1 MGTSGFVEL
10 EGCRIYFEVD
20 GEGHPLLLIHGGLG
34 SLRMWDPQVPAFS
47 ERHRVIRYDTRG
59 FGRTQ
64 TDDVAFVNLDDAV
77 AVLDHVEARS
87 AYAVGQSRGVSIALD
102 LTIARPDR
110 VDALVSVAGG
120 IGGYEAQRPP
130 DVIAAFDEMDHLWDA
145 EEWSALAEL
154 ETRLWVDGWGQ
165 PSGRINAELRRT
177 VFGWIEAN
185 YRAEKVE
192 GKPQALDPPAAERL
206 DEVRVPTMVMIG
218 EVDEAGGVEAERHLA
233 ASVAGAQVVAFP
245 GVAHMIHLEEPD
257 RFNQLVIEFLAGAA
271 DRRETLG

>member
-10 EGCRIYFEVD
+10 EGGRIYFEV
-20 GEGHPLLLIHGGLG
+20 EGQGQPLLLIHGGLG
-34 SLRMWDPQVPAFS
+34 SLRMWDRQVPAFS
-47 ERHRVIRYDTRG
+47 EHYRMIRYDTRG
-59 FGRTQ
+59 FGRTK
-64 TDDVAFVNLDDAV
+64 TDDVAFVNLEDAV

-87 AYAVGQSRGVSIALD
+87 AYVVGQSRGASIALD
-102 LTIARPDR
+102 LAIARWDR

-120 IGGYEAQRPP
+120 IGGYEAQRAP

-145 EEWSALAEL
+145 EDWNALTEL

-165 PSGRINAELRRT
+165 PSGRIDADIRRT

-185 YRAEKVE
+185 HRAEKVE
-192 GKPQALDPPAAERL
+192 GKPQAMDPPAAERL
-206 DEVRVPTMVMIG
+206 HEVRVPTMVLIG

-233 ASVAGAQVVAFP
+233 ASVSGAQVVAFP

-257 RFNQLVIEFLAGAA
+257 RFNQLVLEFLAGVA
-271 DRRETLG
+271 DRREALS

>member
-1 MGTSGFVEL
+1 MGTSGFLEL
-10 EGCRIYFEVD
+10 EGGRIYFEVD

-34 SLRMWDPQVPAFS
+34 SLRMWDRQVPAFS

-87 AYAVGQSRGVSIALD
+87 VYVVGQSRGASIALD

-110 VDALVSVAGG
+110 VDAFVSVAGG

-130 DVIAAFDEMDHLWDA
+130 DVIAAFDEMDRLWDA

-165 PSGRINAELRRT
+165 PSGRIDAELRRT

-185 YRAEKVE
+185 HRAEKVE
-192 GKPQALDPPAAERL
+192 GRPQALDPPAAERL

-218 EVDEAGGVEAERHLA
+218 EVDEVGGVEAERHLA
-233 ASVAGAQVVAFP
+233 ASVAGSQVVAFP
-245 GVAHMIHLEEPD
+245 RVAHMIHLEEPD
-257 RFNQLVIEFLAGAA
+257 RFNRLVLEFLAGAA
-271 DRRETLG
+271 D

>member
-10 EGCRIYFEVD
+10 EGGRIYFEVD
-20 GEGHPLLLIHGGLG
+20 GQGQPLLLIHGGLG
-34 SLRMWDPQVPAFS
+34 SLRMWDRQVPAFS
-47 ERHRVIRYDTRG
+47 ERYRVIRYDTRG

-64 TDDVAFVNLDDAV
+64 TDEVAFLNLDDAV

-87 AYAVGQSRGVSIALD
+87 ACVVGQSRGASIALD

-130 DVIAAFDEMDHLWDA
+130 DVIAAFNEMEHLWDA

-154 ETRLWVDGWGQ
+154 ETRMWVDGWGQ
-165 PSGRINAELRRT
+165 PSDRIDADLRRT

-185 YRAEKVE
+185 CRAEKVE
-192 GKPQALDPPAAERL
+192 GKAQALDPPAAERL
-206 DEVRVPTMVMIG
+206 DEIRVPTMVMIG

-233 ASVAGAQVVAFP
+233 ASVSGAQVVAFP

-257 RFNQLVIEFLAGAA
+257 RFNRLVLEFLAGVA
-271 DRRETLG
+271 DRREALS

>member
-1 MGTSGFVEL
+1 
-10 EGCRIYFEVD
+10 
-20 GEGHPLLLIHGGLG
+20 
-34 SLRMWDPQVPAFS
+34 MWDRQVPAFS

-87 AYAVGQSRGVSIALD
+87 AYVVGQSRGASIALD

-130 DVIAAFDEMDHLWDA
+130 DVIAAFDEMDHLWDT

-165 PSGRINAELRRT
+165 PSGRIDAELRRT

-185 YRAEKVE
+185 HRAEKVE
-192 GKPQALDPPAAERL
+192 GKPQALHPPAAERL

-233 ASVAGAQVVAFP
+233 ASIAGAQVVAFP
-245 GVAHMIHLEEPD
+245 GVAHMIHLEESD
-257 RFNQLVIEFLAGAA
+257 RFNQLVLEFLAGAG
-271 DRRETLG
+271 DRSEPLG

>member
-10 EGCRIYFEVD
+10 EGGRIYFEVD
-20 GEGHPLLLIHGGLG
+20 GEGQPLLLIHGGLG
-34 SLRMWDPQVPAFS
+34 SLRMWDRQVPAFS
-47 ERHRVIRYDTRG
+47 ERYRVIRYDTRG
-59 FGRTQ
+59 FGRTK
-64 TDDVAFVNLDDAV
+64 TDDVAFVDLDDAV
-77 AVLDHVEARS
+77 GVLDHVEARS
-87 AYAVGQSRGVSIALD
+87 AYVVGQSRGASIALD
-102 LTIARPDR
+102 LTIARPER

-130 DVIAAFDEMDHLWDA
+130 DVIAAFDEMEHLWDA
-145 EEWSALAEL
+145 QAWNALAEL
-154 ETRLWVDGWGQ
+154 ETRMWVDGWGQ
-165 PSGRINAELRRT
+165 PQGRIDAELRRT
-177 VFGWIEAN
+177 VVGWIEAN

-233 ASVAGAQVVAFP
+233 ASVGGAQVVAFP

-257 RFNQLVIEFLAGAA
+257 RFNQLILEFLAGVA
-271 DRRETLG
+271 DRREALS